1 MDKEQY
7 LVSICIPTYNRA
19 PYLKQCLDSLVCQP
33 EFLEGKVEIVISDNA
48 STDETEEMASI
59 YFHRYKNIKYYRNLK
74 NIGFK
79 NLGMVIDRAHGCLRK
94 ICNDDS
100 IFFPGSLNLICD
112 SATIYKEEKPILYF
126 SNEKE
131 RTTEME
137 TFSNPEQFLTKVSFN
152 ITWIG
157 TFSIWDIDCK
167 NLKEGIKNSYSNFWH
182 VERTFELISRK
193 RNVVVISGKF
203 QKRVPL
209 RQKNL
214 EYGLYQ
220 TFYLNYM
227 GMIQEMVEQDV
238 ISSKCKEILE
248 KDLFYHFFL
257 PWILLWEQND
267 NRFIFSTKENLKCL
281 VFEQCR
287 KKTYWK
293 NFYIRY
299 LLKKIVAKMRIWKN
313 SKEI

>member
-48 STDETEEMASI
+48 STDETKEIASI
-59 YFHRYKNIKYYRNLK
+59 YVQRYKNIKYYRNLT
-74 NIGFK
+74 NTGFK
-79 NLGMVIDRAHGCLRK
+79 NLGIAIDRSHGCLRK

-100 IFFPGSLNLICD
+100 IFFPGSLNFFCD
-112 SATIYKEEKPILYF
+112 LANIYKNEKPVLYF
-126 SNEKE
+126 SNEKKQ
-131 RTTEME
+131 TTEIE
-137 TFSNPEQFLTKVSFN
+137 TFSNPEQFLKRVSFN

-167 NLKEGIKNSYSNFWH
+167 SLKEGIENSHSNFWH
-182 VERTFELISRK
+182 VERTFELISHK
-193 RNVVVISGKF
+193 RNMMVISGRF

-214 EYGLYQ
+214 GYGLYQ

-227 GMIQEMVEQDV
+227 GMIQELVEQDV
-238 ISSKCKEILE
+238 ISSKCQKMLE

-267 NRFIFSTKENLKCL
+267 NKFIFSSKENLRNL

-287 KKTYWK
+287 KRSYWSV
-293 NFYIRY
+293 FYAKY
-299 LLKKIVAKMRIWKN
+299 LLKKAKAKLKMMKW
-313 SKEI
+313 